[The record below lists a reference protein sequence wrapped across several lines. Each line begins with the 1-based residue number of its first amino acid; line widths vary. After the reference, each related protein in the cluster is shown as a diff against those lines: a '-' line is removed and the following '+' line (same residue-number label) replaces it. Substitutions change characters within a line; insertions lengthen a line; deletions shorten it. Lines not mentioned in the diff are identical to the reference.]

1 MHRPIVIAGNREQF
15 SDWCR
20 RWGTN
25 PMAVEYVETA
35 AQLAA
40 ALTRTDD
47 VRLFGDC
54 PRNPAYRAFL
64 TWQRSRL
71 PRAS

>member
-1 MHRPIVIAGNREQF
+1 
-15 SDWCR
+15 
-20 RWGTN
+20 
-25 PMAVEYVETA
+25 MAVEYVETA